1 MTKEPRKPT
10 PPQIELEVLDQSRRR
25 CTLCFHLKG
34 DLSEKHGQIAH
45 LDDNPANC
53 AEDNLAFMC
62 IEHHSLY
69 DSTTRQHKN
78 YTIQEVKTARARLYQ
93 AIANGDHITTGSPRA
108 LPNAGIDTDRQTLAG
123 LVDLMA
129 GTGSIDFLRT
139 NNFAGWSFEWS
150 RLDGIQQSLARNGP
164 EHEFLDADL
173 EQLRAAFQAA
183 CHAFMKYAAVNTFV
197 VGNAGRQGIPEEW
210 ETQQPERFRKT
221 VEEIHEAADK
231 VCSSYDELI
240 RAARKRL
247 AA

>member
-10 PPQIELEVLDQSRRR
+10 PPDIELKVLDQSRRR

-45 LDDNPANC
+45 LDDNRANC

-69 DSTTRQHKN
+69 DSTTSQHKN
-78 YTIQEVKTARARLYQ
+78 YTLQEAKTARSRLYQ
-93 AIANGDHITTGSPRA
+93 AITNGDHITAGSPRA
-108 LPNAGIDTDRQTLAG
+108 LPNAGMDADRQSLAS
-123 LVDLMA
+123 LVELMA
-129 GTGSIDFLRT
+129 ETGSIDFLRT
-139 NNFAGWSFEWS
+139 NNFAGWSFERS
-150 RLDGIQQSLARNGP
+150 RLDGIQQASARNRP
-164 EHEFLDADL
+164 EHEFLDTDL
-173 EQLRAAFQAA
+173 EPLRANFRAA
-183 CHAFMKYAAVNTFV
+183 CHAFMNYAAENTFV
-197 VGNAGRQGIPEEW
+197 VGIAGRQGIPEEW

-221 VEEIHEAADK
+221 VKEIHEAADK

-247 AA
+247 LA